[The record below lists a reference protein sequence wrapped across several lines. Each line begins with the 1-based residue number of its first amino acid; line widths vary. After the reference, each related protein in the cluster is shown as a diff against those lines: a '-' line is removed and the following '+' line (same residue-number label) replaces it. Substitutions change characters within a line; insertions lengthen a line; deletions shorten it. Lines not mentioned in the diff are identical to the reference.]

1 LKQIYGVTTY
11 IIPDKR
17 KQLKQIK
24 PELMAFFLL
33 KLILQTMWKLWF
45 YKVIFT

>member
-24 PELMAFFLL
+24 PELMAFFY
-33 KLILQTMWKLWF
+33 WSSF
-45 YKVIFT
+45 YRPCESCDFTRLYSL